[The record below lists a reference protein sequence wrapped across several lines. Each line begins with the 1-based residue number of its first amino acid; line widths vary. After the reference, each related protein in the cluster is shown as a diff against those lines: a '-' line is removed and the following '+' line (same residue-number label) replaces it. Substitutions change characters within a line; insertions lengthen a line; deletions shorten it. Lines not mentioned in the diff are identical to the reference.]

1 MNTRT
6 LNHPALV
13 PATFALDTA
22 ARRALAVALGA
33 AFVALLAQVAVRL
46 PGTPV
51 PVTGQTLGVLLVGAA
66 LGRRLGAQA
75 LVAYLAAGAAG
86 LPVFAGGGAGP
97 GWLLGPSGGYLLAF
111 PLAAGLTGALVERFG
126 SDRRFPTA
134 LAAMLAA
141 SATIYALGLAGLAA
155 WLAAMGRDVGFGELL
170 AMGLYPFLAGDLFKA
185 ALAAALLPASWRFAR
200 RWGRV

>member
-6 LNHPALV
+6 LEHTALI
-13 PATFALDTA
+13 PATFPLDTA
-22 ARRALAVALGA
+22 TRRALAVALGA
-33 AFVALLAQVAVRL
+33 AFVALLAQAAVRL
-46 PGTPV
+46 PWTPV

-75 LVAYLAAGAAG
+75 LVVYLAAGTAG

-141 SATIYALGLAGLAA
+141 SAVIYALGLAGLAA
-155 WLAAMGRDVGFGELL
+155 WLAAAGRGVGLSELL
-170 AMGLYPFLAGDLFKA
+170 AMGLYPFLAGDLLKA
-185 ALAAALLPASWRFAR
+185 LLAAGLLPAAR
-200 RWGRV
+200 GLAHRWGRV